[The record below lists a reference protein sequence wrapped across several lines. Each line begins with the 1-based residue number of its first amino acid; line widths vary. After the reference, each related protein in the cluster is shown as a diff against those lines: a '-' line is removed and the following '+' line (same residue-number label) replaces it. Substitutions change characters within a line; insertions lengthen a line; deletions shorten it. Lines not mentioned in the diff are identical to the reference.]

1 MLKNGWILKTSREKD
16 RKKATYFMI
25 PFIWNV
31 QNRQFYRDK
40 VGKRLTGTGE
50 RREWGVTT
58 NMCRRSCEG
67 DEDVLQ
73 LDNGD
78 VYTTP
83 NILIYWI
90 VYYYFMFYEL
100 ISIHLFF

>member
-1 MLKNGWILKTSREKD
+1 
-16 RKKATYFMI
+16 MI

-50 RREWGVTT
+50 RREWGT
-58 NMCRRSCEG
+58 NMCRLSWEG
-67 DEDVLQ
+67 DENVLQ

-83 NILIYWI
+83 NKLIYWI
-90 VYYYFMFYEL
+90 IYYYFMFYEL
-100 ISIHLFF
+100 ISIHLFFKSVLRQINKKKRQLS